1 MLKRKMVGGSA
12 WVSLREYN
20 KASRRAEKAERRAAA
35 LYEDAL
41 AEGATMRSMRNERDD
56 AIRLRNEAQV
66 KLVEVE
72 RDLADAKERLAKAE
86 SLANESASNKR
97 LYEMHS
103 GEAKTLRKAL
113 RETREALLQKHVLL
127 QTITR
132 IADRRAGIGG
142 AIAGTQRDLLQR
154 RILDGLR
161 GVDTDVARAIMSAWD
176 PEEGA
181 FTFEGAIMA
190 IADKDASPGLQ
201 VQAKAHELFKL
212 SDELRKM
219 DRKEAKDEQVAVAS
233 VVALVNEALAVD
245 MPARNVSDDD
255 RSAWSAMTMWG
266 AMGALALV
274 GAGAYLSNWIGSS
287 YKAKAKK

>member
-103 GEAKTLRKAL
+103 GETKTLRKAL

-142 AIAGTQRDLLQR
+142 TIAGTQRDLLQR
-154 RILDGLR
+154 HILDGLR
-161 GVDTDVARAIMSAWD
+161 SVDTDVARAIMSAWD
-176 PEEGA
+176 PDEDA

-190 IADKDASPGLQ
+190 IADKDASPE
-201 VQAKAHELFKL
+201 VRAKANELLRL
-212 SDELRKM
+212 SDELRGM
-219 DRKEAKDEQVAVAS
+219 DRKEAKDEQVAVGS

-245 MPARNVSDDD
+245 MPARNIIDDD
-255 RSAWSAMTMWG
+255 RSPWSAMTMWG
-266 AMGALALV
+266 AMGAIALM
-274 GAGAYLSNWIGSS
+274 GAGVMVGTWIKSS
-287 YKAKAKK
+287 YKAKK

>member
-1 MLKRKMVGGSA
+1 MLKKKMVGGSA
-12 WVSLREYN
+12 WVSLRAYN
-20 KASRRAEKAERRAAA
+20 QASRRAEKAERRAAA

-41 AEGATMRSMRNERDD
+41 AESATAQARRDERDE

-72 RDLADAKERLAKAE
+72 RDLADAKERAAKAE

-142 AIAGTQRDLLQR
+142 TIAGTQRDLLQR

-161 GVDTDVARAIMSAWD
+161 SVDTDVARAIMSAWD

-190 IADKDASPGLQ
+190 IGADDAALD
-201 VQAKAHELFKL
+201 VWVKANELLKL
-212 SDELRKM
+212 SDELREM
-219 DRKEAKDEQVAVAS
+219 DRKETKDEQVAVAS

-255 RSAWSAMTMWG
+255 NSKWSAVTMFG
-266 AMGALALV
+266 MGALALA
-274 GAGAYLSNWIGSS
+274 AGAFVSTWITSS
-287 YKAKAKK
+287 YKAKAKAKK

>member
-103 GEAKTLRKAL
+103 GETKTLRKAL

-142 AIAGTQRDLLQR
+142 TIAGTQRDLLQR

-161 GVDTDVARAIMSAWD
+161 SVDTDVARAIMSAWD
-176 PEEGA
+176 PEEDA

-190 IADKDASPGLQ
+190 IGTDDAAPD
-201 VQAKAHELFKL
+201 VRAKANELLKL
-212 SDELRKM
+212 SDELREM
-219 DRKEAKDEQVAVAS
+219 DRKEAKDEQVAVGS

-255 RSAWSAMTMWG
+255 RSTWSAMTMWG

-274 GAGAYLSNWIGSS
+274 GAGAYLSSWIASS
-287 YKAKAKK
+287 YKAKKAKK

>member
-72 RDLADAKERLAKAE
+72 RYLADAKERLAKAE

-142 AIAGTQRDLLQR
+142 TIAGTQRDLLQR

-176 PEEGA
+176 PEEDA

-190 IADKDASPGLQ
+190 IGAEDAPPD
-201 VQAKAHELFKL
+201 VRAKANDLLKL
-212 SDELRKM
+212 SDELREM
-219 DRKEAKDEQVAVAS
+219 DRKEAKDEQVAVGS

-245 MPARNVSDDD
+245 MPARNIDDDD
-255 RSAWSAMTMWG
+255 RSPWSAMTMWG
-266 AMGALALV
+266 AMGAIALM
-274 GAGAYLSNWIGSS
+274 GAGVMVGNWIKSS
-287 YKAKAKK
+287 YKAKK

>member
-86 SLANESASNKR
+86 SIANESASNKR

-142 AIAGTQRDLLQR
+142 TIAGTQRDLLQG

-161 GVDTDVARAIMSAWD
+161 SIDTDGARAIMAAWD

-201 VQAKAHELFKL
+201 VQAKANELFKL

-274 GAGAYLSNWIGSS
+274 GAGAYLSSWIGSS